1 MQSSKIVE
9 KILKEAEEQ
18 AKRILAKAEEE
29 AKAILVDAEKEK
41 NFIIDAAHKEA
52 EEVYRK
58 EKEKRIGLEVIE
70 LRKKVLAAKREIVD
84 AVFKKVIDTLKT
96 ESADKYIGHMANF
109 IKALDLNGKY
119 EVIPGG
125 KENRVNEEF
134 IKKLGKET
142 GLDLTLSKEK
152 LAGYSGFTLKREK
165 VEINLA
171 PEVIIPEIKDEIEDN
186 IKALL
191 FEE

>member
-18 AKRILAKAEEE
+18 AKKIIAEAEEE
-29 AKAILVDAEKEK
+29 AKAILSDAEKEK
-41 NFIIDAAHKEA
+41 KFIVDAAHKEA

-58 EKEKRIGLEVIE
+58 EKEKRIGLEIIE

-84 AVFKKVIDTLKT
+84 KVLSKVIDTLRT
-96 ESADKYIGHMANF
+96 EDPDKYNHHMANF
-109 IKALDLNGKY
+109 IKALKLKGEY
-119 EVIPGG
+119 EVIPGVSE
-125 KENRVNEEF
+125 KRVDQDF
-134 IKKLGKET
+134 VKKLGAET
-142 GLDLTLSKEK
+142 GLELSLSDEK
-152 LAGYSGFTLKREK
+152 LQGYSGFALKKEK

-171 PEVIIPEIKDEIEDN
+171 PEVIIPEIKDELEDS